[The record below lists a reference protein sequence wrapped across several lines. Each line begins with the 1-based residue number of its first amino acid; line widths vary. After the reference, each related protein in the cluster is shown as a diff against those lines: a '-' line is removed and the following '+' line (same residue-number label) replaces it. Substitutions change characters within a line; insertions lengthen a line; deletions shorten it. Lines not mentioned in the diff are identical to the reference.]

1 MLEEYPKNMKED
13 KVSIKKK
20 RAPRSAETR
29 KKIGDGNRG
38 KKKHYTAESY
48 ARLIASRKGRT
59 AWNKGKKLGY
69 AVWNKGMKMSDSYKK
84 KLSLA
89 HTTTGSTQEWKR
101 VRSSVAFKDWRKAVF
116 ERDDYTCLSCRQKG
130 GRLHPHHVYSFTR
143 YPGLRFDVDNGA
155 TLCEACHKNF
165 HKIYGYKHFR
175 GEEII
180 LILNHH
186 KAYEPTNM

>member
-1 MLEEYPKNMKED
+1 MKADKKTDRRFGPMSEEHKMK
-13 KVSIKKK
+13 I
-20 RAPRSAETR
+20 SA
-29 KKIGDGNRG
+29 GNLG

-48 ARLIASRKGRT
+48 ARKVAFAKSRKGMIP
-59 AWNKGKKLGY
+59 WNKGKKTGQV
-69 AVWNKGMKMSDSYKK
+69 VWNKGMKMSDAYKK

-101 VRSSVAFKDWRKAVF
+101 VRGSVAFKDWRRAVF

-155 TLCEACHKNF
+155 TLCEACHKKF
-165 HKIYGYKHFR
+165 HNIYGYKHFL

-186 KAYEPTNM
+186 KAYEQTNL